1 MEQQSR
7 PKWTEA
13 QQKAISCR
21 GGTVLVSAAAGS
33 GKTAVLVQRVI
44 DILTDR
50 QNPVDANRIL
60 VVTFSNAAAEEM
72 RGRIQTRLNEL
83 IVQNPAD
90 SYLQRQQTL
99 LSAAHISTV
108 HSFCLELVRA
118 NFQLLDIPADFRLGG
133 ENEIKLLEEDIAQQ
147 TIEQNYEN
155 NDGRFSDLVELVSS
169 GRDDK
174 GLQDTLHRL
183 YGFVR
188 SHPFYRGWLDEKLL
202 MYDDTIPVGET
213 VWGKVILQY
222 AMDALRYAQT
232 QLKRDLAQAQR
243 IYYQMNTGRWDD
255 VCRELD
261 NVSFQRLGALRGYED
276 TAKKELVQSLRKSA
290 QNIIKQLDEDLFCVD
305 EAGFLEDIR
314 FLRPRIETLFDLVL
328 DYDRRLMQEKRERR
342 LLDFSDLEHFAV
354 QLLVKEEKGK
364 REKTA
369 LAKELSEQFAFV
381 LVDEYQDT
389 NATQDMIFQSVSRPD
404 NLFMVGDVKQ
414 SIYRFR
420 QAMPEI

>member
-1 MEQQSR
+1 
-7 PKWTEA
+7 
-13 QQKAISCR
+13 
-21 GGTVLVSAAAGS
+21 
-33 GKTAVLVQRVI
+33 
-44 DILTDR
+44 
-50 QNPVDANRIL
+50 
-60 VVTFSNAAAEEM
+60 
-72 RGRIQTRLNEL
+72 
-83 IVQNPAD
+83 
-90 SYLQRQQTL
+90 
-99 LSAAHISTV
+99 
-108 HSFCLELVRA
+108 
-118 NFQLLDIPADFRLGG
+118 
-133 ENEIKLLEEDIAQQ
+133 
-147 TIEQNYEN
+147 
-155 NDGRFSDLVELVSS
+155 
-169 GRDDK
+169 
-174 GLQDTLHRL
+174 
-183 YGFVR
+183 
-188 SHPFYRGWLDEKLL
+188 
-202 MYDDTIPVGET
+202 
-213 VWGKVILQY
+213 
-222 AMDALRYAQT
+222 
-232 QLKRDLAQAQR
+232 
-243 IYYQMNTGRWDD
+243 MNTGRWDD

-420 QAMPEI
+420 QAMPEIFIEKRNTFHDYDGQHYPARIVLSHKWARSITMGPRRSPPPQSIRKRKMPSLRCTCCKTPARSSPTSWWRPPMWPNRLRGCSMRDLP